1 MRIGVTAMFWGVG
14 EVAAEERAF
23 KLGPEGQGDQ
33 DKCGA
38 ESPAHARVFPVGGS
52 KMHFG
57 S

>member
-1 MRIGVTAMFWGVG
+1 MFWGVG

-23 KLGPEGQGDQ
+23 KLGPEGQRDQ

>member
-1 MRIGVTAMFWGVG
+1 MRTGVTAMFWGVG

-38 ESPAHARVFPVGGS
+38 ESPQSGWRLRALVVC
-52 KMHFG
+52 
-57 S
+57 